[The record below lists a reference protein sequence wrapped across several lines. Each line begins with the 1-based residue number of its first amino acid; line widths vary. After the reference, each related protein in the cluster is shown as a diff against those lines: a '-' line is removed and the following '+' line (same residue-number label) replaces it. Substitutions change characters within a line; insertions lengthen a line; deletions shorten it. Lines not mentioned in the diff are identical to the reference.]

1 MQQPFYFA
9 DSKTEIQVSTWKL
22 STFQLS
28 STTGILLILA
38 ADLLDVLG
46 VLHDSKFVEQ
56 LMLEYTWLQIVLFHL
71 TV

>member
-9 DSKTEIQVSTWKL
+9 DSKTEIQVSIWKL
-22 STFQLS
+22 STFQPS